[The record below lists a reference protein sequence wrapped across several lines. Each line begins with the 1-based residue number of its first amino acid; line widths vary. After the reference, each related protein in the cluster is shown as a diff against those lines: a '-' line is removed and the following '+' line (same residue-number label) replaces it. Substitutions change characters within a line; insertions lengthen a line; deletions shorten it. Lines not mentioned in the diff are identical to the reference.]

1 LFEYWSFGRLGE
13 RTVGLYVAGASGLR
27 GGSRAVLRHA
37 RGSRA
42 LTASACWRL
51 LWHLPRP
58 GSGNGFVQG
67 YISQLSGDEALIAS
81 SIQVWQ
87 VIELSV
93 GARVLCLRNLTE
105 RVTNG
110 SGGVAVGF
118 LVCSEPP
125 AFLRP
130 GDHGIVSYMRPVDAS

>member
-13 RTVGLYVAGASGLR
+13 RSVGLYVAGASGLG

-37 RGSRA
+37 RGSRV

-51 LWHLPRP
+51 LWHLPRL
-58 GSGNGFVQG
+58 GSGNGCVQR
-67 YISQLSGDEALIAS
+67 YVSQLSGDEALIAS

-93 GARVLCLRNLTE
+93 GARVLCVHNLTE
-105 RVTNG
+105 LVTNG
-110 SGGVAVGF
+110 SRGVVVGF
-118 LVCSEPP
+118 RVRYHPP
-125 AFLRP
+125 FCAQ
-130 GDHGIVSYMRPVDAS
+130 GITAS